1 MTQRVKFTVTS
12 HSADDS
18 GAEDGE
24 AGDATRADGATP
36 ELSVAE
42 SNEDEP
48 SSNVVDLT
56 DYSQIAEPSDKAVT
70 VAVDAKV
77 KTNETKISNSNPSE
91 ALVVKGTKEEEAAT
105 KASAV
110 SPTNLDVPINPWEPF
125 TKYKFPPIN
134 LLKKYDTKPVIDMEE
149 IKANNNHIVEVIAL
163 VSISARSTPLL
174 DFTVTLYEITPAEG
188 VRISRIR
195 GLEADIAMSLAAL
208 GIRIIAPIPGKGT
221 IGIEVPNK
229 NPQIVSMESVLNTK
243 KFQNSKMALPMAL
256 GKTIT
261 NEVFMVDLAKV
272 CPTCWLPVPLVKA
285 NL

>member
-91 ALVVKGTKEEEAAT
+91 ALVVK
-105 KASAV
+105 
-110 SPTNLDVPINPWEPF
+110 EPRR
-125 TKYKFPPIN
+125 KR
-134 LLKKYDTKPVIDMEE
+134 LRQKPQ
-149 IKANNNHIVEVIAL
+149 
-163 VSISARSTPLL
+163 P
-174 DFTVTLYEITPAEG
+174 
-188 VRISRIR
+188 
-195 GLEADIAMSLAAL
+195 
-208 GIRIIAPIPGKGT
+208 
-221 IGIEVPNK
+221 
-229 NPQIVSMESVLNTK
+229 SVLPISTCPSILGSLLPNINFRPSTSLRNTTP
-243 KFQNSKMALPMAL
+243 SLSSTWRRSRPT
-256 GKTIT
+256 TIIS
-261 NEVFMVDLAKV
+261 
-272 CPTCWLPVPLVKA
+272 
-285 NL
+285 